1 MPEYA
6 FPIDGPIN
14 LQVRIGHGSVRI
26 TTEDHLAEA
35 RVVLKPGKNAGELL
49 EQTTVELNDR
59 TLTITSPRQGGI
71 FDLPMFGRRS
81 GRSLDVDVVV
91 PSGTPVKISTFTAG
105 ITIGGRVGDADIA
118 FGSADFAAQQIDG
131 DLRLRYGNG
140 TARVVQMTGSAHLRA
155 GSGSAH
161 FGEIGG
167 ALVSGCGSG
176 DLEVRVVRGKVQSR
190 CGSGS
195 ALLGEVHGDVDVA
208 SGSGALQIGVPAGVS
223 ALLDVNTGSG
233 SVKSEF
239 PIEDGPR
246 SPKTAIK
253 LRARTGSG
261 DVRLFRAA

>member
-1 MPEYA
+1 MPNHT

-26 TTEDHLAEA
+26 ATEDHLTEA
-35 RVVLKPGKNAGELL
+35 KVVLEAGKHAGELL
-49 EQTTVELNDR
+49 EQTTVEMNGR
-59 TLTITSPRQGGI
+59 TLAITSPRQGGI

-81 GRSLDVDVVV
+81 GRSLDVHVVV
-91 PSGTPVKISTFTAG
+91 PTGTAVKISTFTAA
-105 ITIGGRVGDADIA
+105 ITIGGPVGDADIA
-118 FGSADFAAQQIDG
+118 FGSADFAARQIEG

-140 TARVVQMTGSAHLRA
+140 TARVVQVSGSVHLRA

-167 ALVSGCGSG
+167 ALTSGCGTG

-195 ALLGEVHGDVDVA
+195 AVLGEVHGDVDVA

-246 SPKTAIK
+246 SPQTAIK
-253 LRARTGSG
+253 LRARTL
-261 DVRLFRAA
+261 R